1 MIHCI
6 RKSCGQNW
14 ANHLP
19 IHVTM
24 KLMGHSSVTTT
35 QMFYSQVEPHHHI
48 QAAEAIQKL
57 VEESVKEEPTR
68 AEEGTRDNQSS

>member
-1 MIHCI
+1 LTVHCL

-19 IHVTM
+19 INVTM

-35 QMFYSQVEPHHHI
+35 QMFYSQVEQYHHEQAAKVI
-48 QAAEAIQKL
+48 QAL
-57 VEESVKEEPTR
+57 VGEKEPVEP
-68 AEEGTRDNQSS
+68 